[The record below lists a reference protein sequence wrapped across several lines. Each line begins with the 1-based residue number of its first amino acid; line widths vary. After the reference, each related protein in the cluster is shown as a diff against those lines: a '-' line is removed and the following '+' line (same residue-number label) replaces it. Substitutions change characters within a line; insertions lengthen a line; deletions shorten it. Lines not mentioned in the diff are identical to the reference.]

1 MNSAELAYELIN
13 RARNLQEFTV
23 VAKLPD
29 NFKFNGVV
37 PFDLTI
43 NERIARIKVYAVGA
57 EEANNRVGQW
67 MLTCQ

>member
-1 MNSAELAYELIN
+1 MNTAKLASKLIN

-29 NFKFNGVV
+29 DFKFNGVV

-43 NERIARIKVYAVGA
+43 HNRTASIKVYAVDVD
-57 EEANNRVGQW
+57 EANNKVDQW